1 MSRVTTFTSG
11 IFGSRNFKNRMLS
24 TAASV
29 LFIGSALGMNISA
42 SAQSFFSP
50 SKSSLSTQ
58 AMTVDNRGI
67 LTMAPLL
74 ENVTPAVVSIE
85 VSGNSKP
92 SGMSDE
98 QSKLLE
104 RFFGGRMPQQQQERK
119 RQGIG
124 SGVIVDAGDG
134 LIITNHHVID
144 GAEEI
149 FATLEDGRS
158 IEAELVGSDEKTDIA
173 VLKIK
178 AKGLKSLALAK
189 SNDSKV
195 GDYVIAV
202 GNPFGLSSTVT
213 SGIISAMGRDT
224 ARGGNYA
231 DFIQTDASINPGNSG
246 GALVNS
252 KGELIGINTAILSRS
267 GGNNGIGF
275 AVPVKMVRG
284 VMKQLVEY
292 GEVKRGR
299 IGISIRNI
307 DLDLQ
312 EAMNLSTRKGA
323 LVNEVVEKSAAAKAG
338 LEAGDIVVRFN
349 NEDILDASDI
359 RNAVG
364 LVEPG
369 TRTDIAYLRDGR
381 RISTKITVEEVDEEM
396 TVLNDTTIDEL
407 PAMESFSGAELTA
420 IPEDLNPRGGDAGV
434 YVSKVESG
442 SKANRAGLRK
452 GDIIRKINRSTVKDL
467 KSFEAAIDGKSGP
480 FALSVEREGSNI
492 FLAVR

>member
-1 MSRVTTFTSG
+1 MTASSKKARF
-11 IFGSRNFKNRMLS
+11 LS
-24 TAASV
+24 SV
-29 LFIGSALGMNISA
+29 SALLLVSTMSLAAPSA
-42 SAQSFFSP
+42 AQSFFSP
-50 SKSSLSTQ
+50 KTSASSQ
-58 AMTVDNRGI
+58 AMTVDSRGL

-85 VSGNSKP
+85 VSGKAKT
-92 SGMSDE
+92 SGLSTE
-98 QSKLLE
+98 QSELFE
-104 RFFGGRMPQQQQERK
+104 RFFGGRIPQQQEERR

-124 SGVIVDAGDG
+124 SGVIVDARDG
-134 LIITNHHVID
+134 LIVTNHHVIE
-144 GAEEI
+144 GADEI
-149 FATLEDGRS
+149 FVTLDDGRT
-158 IEAELVGSDEKTDIA
+158 IEAKLVGSDEKTDIA
-173 VLKIK
+173 ILEIK
-178 AKGLKSLALAK
+178 ASGLKALTFAK
-189 SNDSKV
+189 SDNAKV

-202 GNPFGLSSTVT
+202 GNPFGLSSSVT

-275 AVPVKMVRG
+275 AVPVKMVKG
-284 VMKQLVEY
+284 VMKQIVEY

-312 EAMNLSTRKGA
+312 EAMGLPTRDGA
-323 LVNEVVEKSAAAKAG
+323 LVNEVVEDSAADKAG
-338 LEAGDIVVRFN
+338 LKAGDVVVRFN
-349 NEDILDASDI
+349 NETILDASDI

-369 TRTDIAYLRDGR
+369 TRTDMTYLRDGK
-381 RISTKITVEEVDEEM
+381 RITTKITVEEFDEEP
-396 TVLNDTTIDEL
+396 TVLNAEAVDAL
-407 PAMESFSGAELTA
+407 PAMESFSGAEITK
-420 IPEDLNPRGGDAGV
+420 IPENLNPRGGDQGV
-434 YVSKVESG
+434 YVAKVETA
-442 SKANRAGLRK
+442 SKAQRAGLRK
-452 GDIIRKINRSTVKDL
+452 GDIIRKVNRTAVKDL
-467 KSFEAAIDGKSGP
+467 KTFENAIEGKSGP
-480 FALSVEREGSNI
+480 FALSVEREGSNL

>member
-1 MSRVTTFTSG
+1 MSRPNATALNSFKKKLLTTSAATVFILSAVG
-11 IFGSRNFKNRMLS
+11 ISLPA
-24 TAASV
+24 T
-29 LFIGSALGMNISA
+29 
-42 SAQSFFSP
+42 AQSFFSP
-50 SKSSLSTQ
+50 SKANTSQ
-58 AMTVDNRGI
+58 AMTVDSRGL

-85 VSGNSKP
+85 VVGSSKP
-92 SGMSDE
+92 SGLSDE
-98 QSKLLE
+98 QAEIFE
-104 RFFGGRMPQQQQERK
+104 RFFGGKAPQQQQERK

-124 SGVIVDAGDG
+124 SGVIVDASKG
-134 LIITNHHVID
+134 LIVTNHHVID
-144 GAEEI
+144 GADEI

-178 AKGLKSLALAK
+178 ADGLTALNLAK
-189 SNDSKV
+189 SDDTKV

-213 SGIISAMGRDT
+213 SGIISAKGRDT

-231 DFIQTDASINPGNSG
+231 DFLQTDASINPGNSG

-299 IGISIRNI
+299 IGISIRDI

-312 EAMNLSTRKGA
+312 EAMGLSTRKGA
-323 LVNEVVEKSAAAKAG
+323 LVNEVVEDSAADKAG
-338 LEAGDIVVRFN
+338 LEAGDVVVRFN

-369 TRTDIAYLRDGR
+369 IRTDISYLRDGK
-381 RISTKITVEEVDEEM
+381 RISTKITVEEVDETP
-396 TVLNDTTIDEL
+396 TVLNEKTVKDL

-420 IPEDLNPRGGDAGV
+420 IPEDLNPRGGDDGV
-434 YVSKVESG
+434 FIVRVEGG
-442 SKANRAGLRK
+442 SKAQRAGLRK
-452 GDIIRKINRSTVKDL
+452 GDIIRKVNRTKVKDL
-467 KSFEAAIDGKSGP
+467 KAFESVIEGKTGP
-480 FALSVEREGSNI
+480 FALSVERDGSNL